1 VETGGLGVSEAGRA
15 LEEAVAE
22 AFYGAVL
29 AAEAAEAAAE
39 VAEVAEAIKALSSMS
54 VSEFF

>member
-39 VAEVAEAIKALSSMS
+39 VAEAIKALSSMS